1 MRNFK
6 KRYTKW
12 KKTLGIAKWIS
23 SFEEIKN
30 NIDNNNNN
38 NVKLE
43 NIKTKEISKNK
54 ENDWIYFKWNNFINR
69 K

>member
-12 KKTLGIAKWIS
+12 KKTLVIAKWIS

-30 NIDNNNNN
+30 NIDNNNNTN
-38 NVKLE
+38 NNNLKLE

-54 ENDWIYFKWNNFINR
+54 END
-69 K
+69 